1 MESRSGSCFK
11 TTLKEITM
19 QATMT
24 TVAFARFNIQLAA
37 HQQDQ
42 IEIAKLQEL
51 LHGAAI
57 WGCADDVEVFYSEEN
72 NVVGVSIPVEEDIA
86 SVLEAGSVLG
96 ICQRI
101 WEESD
106 AYKGST
112 WLSLVTPTGEVIYSP
127 LSY

>member
-1 MESRSGSCFK
+1 MQD
-11 TTLKEITM
+11 TTTI
-19 QATMT
+19 
-24 TVAFARFNIQLAA
+24 VAYARLNIQLAA
-37 HQQDQ
+37 HQQDAH
-42 IEIAKLQEL
+42 EIAKLQEL

-86 SVLEAGSVLG
+86 AVLEAGSVLG

-106 AYKGST
+106 AYKGSS
-112 WLSLVTPTGEVIYSP
+112 WLSMVTPTGEVMYSP
-127 LSY
+127 LGY